1 MPELVLGLDVGST
14 SARALVIDLS
24 GRVHGQAQTRL
35 DSMHPA
41 PGRVEQ
47 DPRVVWK
54 RVEETI
60 AAALSAAGHRASD
73 LAAVGVAAQRSSV
86 VVWERASGEPLGP
99 MILWSDLRGTGRA
112 AQLQAAG
119 HLAHPI
125 AAASKLEAAIDGIDA
140 GRRRAAAGELAWG
153 TLDSY
158 LVYRLTGGVLHV
170 TDYSNAWSTCYLD
183 LATMKDWNA
192 ELVELQ
198 GLPIEFFPTLCD
210 TYGQLG
216 STAAAVL
223 GSDVPLGAI
232 VADQQSGMFAHGAW
246 NAGAW
251 KASYGTSATL
261 MVSTA
266 AAPTL
271 APGLT
276 PMLLAR
282 HAERTLFAVEGM
294 VISAGALLDWLV
306 RDLGLFASIEE
317 LTRAAASVDSSDGV
331 AIRPALQGLG
341 APHNDATQRAEIVG
355 LSGASTPK
363 QIARAAFES
372 LAFRMREIV
381 EAAASIDGLAVP
393 GELPVDGG
401 LASNDGFLQIQ
412 ADILGRPVDRHRHRE
427 ATALGACIAA
437 ALGVGLASR
446 EELAPLTRTGKRFE
460 PSIDLAD
467 AAARFSEWRA
477 ASGLAGLADGEPG
490 AASG

>member
-1 MPELVLGLDVGST
+1 
-14 SARALVIDLS
+14 
-24 GRVHGQAQTRL
+24 
-35 DSMHPA
+35 
-41 PGRVEQ
+41 
-47 DPRVVWK
+47 
-54 RVEETI
+54 
-60 AAALSAAGHRASD
+60 
-73 LAAVGVAAQRSSV
+73 
-86 VVWERASGEPLGP
+86 
-99 MILWSDLRGTGRA
+99 
-112 AQLQAAG
+112 
-119 HLAHPI
+119 
-125 AAASKLEAAIDGIDA
+125 
-140 GRRRAAAGELAWG
+140 
-153 TLDSY
+153 
-158 LVYRLTGGVLHV
+158 
-170 TDYSNAWSTCYLD
+170 
-183 LATMKDWNA
+183 
-192 ELVELQ
+192 
-198 GLPIEFFPTLCD
+198 
-210 TYGQLG
+210 
-216 STAAAVL
+216 
-223 GSDVPLGAI
+223 
-232 VADQQSGMFAHGAW
+232 MFAHGAW

-393 GELPVDGG
+393 DELPVDGG
-401 LASNDGFLQIQ
+401 LAANDGFLQIQ